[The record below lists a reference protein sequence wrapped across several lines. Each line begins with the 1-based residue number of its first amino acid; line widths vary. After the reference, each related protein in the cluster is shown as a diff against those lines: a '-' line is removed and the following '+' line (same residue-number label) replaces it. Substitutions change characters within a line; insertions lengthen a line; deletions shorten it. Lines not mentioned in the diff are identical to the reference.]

1 MPRRRLT
8 ALELSGERARLRRH
22 RPEDA
27 PAAFALLAGQEAILR
42 WLLWDGPESEEEL
55 ASYYG
60 GTRARELDGD
70 SLHLALEERATGAL
84 AGSFSLR
91 FSGQPGQGDV
101 GYWVGLP
108 FQGRGLGREALDL
121 VAHLAF
127 RHLKANALSASVFV
141 GNTVS
146 RHLLERCG
154 FTLVRTAPG
163 RSKKGGERIEEWHFV
178 LLAREW
184 RRLRAGFAPL
194 GETVTWEEV
203 PDATDVGEFLSR
215 ESEASAGDS
224 PTPGT
229 AEG

>member
-8 ALELSGERARLRRH
+8 ALELSGERARLRPH

-42 WLLWDGPESEEEL
+42 WLVWDGPESEEEL
-55 ASYYG
+55 ASYYS

-91 FSGQPGQGDV
+91 FSGHPGQGDV

-127 RHLKANALSASVFV
+127 RHLRANALSASVFV
-141 GNTVS
+141 GNAVS

-163 RSKKGGERIEEWHFV
+163 RSKKGARNQEWHFV
-178 LLAREW
+178 LFAREW
-184 RRLRAGFAPL
+184 RRLRAGFEPA
-194 GETVTWEEV
+194 GETVSWEDV
-203 PDATDVGEFLSR
+203 PDAPDIGESPSWA
-215 ESEASAGDS
+215 SEASEGES
-224 PTPGT
+224 PTPRASDG
-229 AEG
+229 